1 MQRGSVI
8 PNKCVYA
15 MAVLADELDE
25 EHAKAERGA
34 AAKDAKCIAAFGE
47 ANGDKAADAAL
58 AFRLLWYPF
67 AFLTIHQA
75 NLALPA
81 YSVPEKFV

>member
-47 ANGDKAADAAL
+47 AN
-58 AFRLLWYPF
+58 
-67 AFLTIHQA
+67 
-75 NLALPA
+75 
-81 YSVPEKFV
+81 